1 MAEIGMQYPVWA
13 EMVTES
19 TYGTGMV
26 IGKAVSANLSWQKED
41 NELRADDA
49 VAFLGNEQVRS
60 FLSEVRTAM
69 TEKRALTGVGLTI
82 PETMLGLVREETA
95 AASKLLKFVNPRTFP
110 SSTT

>member
-19 TYGTGMV
+19 TYGTGLV

-49 VAFLGNEQVRS
+49 VAETDTSITGFCWILRRSPTCFLTAPTRR
-60 FLSEVRTAM
+60 RTSPGSIA
-69 TEKRALTGVGLTI
+69 R
-82 PETMLGLVREETA
+82 
-95 AASKLLKFVNPRTFP
+95 
-110 SSTT
+110 